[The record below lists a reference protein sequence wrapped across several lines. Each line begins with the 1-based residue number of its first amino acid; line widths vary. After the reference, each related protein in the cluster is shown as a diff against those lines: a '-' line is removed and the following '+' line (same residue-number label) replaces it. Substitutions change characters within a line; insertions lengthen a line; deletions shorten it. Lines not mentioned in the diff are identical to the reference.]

1 MLSSM
6 NSEIIVVGSFEV
18 NCVVLWKDPRA
29 AWVIDPGADPEAIL
43 DFLRKN
49 GLDVALYF
57 LTHGHIDHV
66 SALDALLAA
75 RPAPV
80 HLHADDVAFAFSPMN
95 RFPPYL
101 SVPARPSSLVPTPAD
116 APPLTVGGITA
127 EMIHTP
133 GHTPGCQC
141 LWFKEDKLLLSGD
154 TLFAGS
160 VGRTDLP
167 GGCGQAL
174 QRSLRRLTAFPAD
187 TLVIPGHGPTTT
199 LAIEKRDNP
208 YLGE

>member
-1 MLSSM
+1 MLLPM
-6 NSEIIVVGSFEV
+6 NYEIIVVGSFEV

-29 AWVIDPGADPEAIL
+29 AWVIDPGADPEVIL
-43 DFLRKN
+43 DFLHKHEM
-49 GLDVALYF
+49 GVALYF

-75 RPAPV
+75 HPAPV
-80 HLHADDVAFAFSPMN
+80 HLHAGDVSFAFSSLN
-95 RFPPYL
+95 RFPPYF
-101 SVPARPSSLVPTPAD
+101 SVPARPASLVPTPVD
-116 APPLTVGGITA
+116 APPLTAGGITA
-127 EMIHTP
+127 DRLHTP

-167 GGCGQAL
+167 GGCGKTL
-174 QRSLRRLTAFPAD
+174 QLSLRRLTALPAD

-208 YLGE
+208 YLAE